1 MYGAGKDT
9 DPHRYDSIIAALRTE
24 PHPLPLLHAAK
35 FFGVLVEQVLLIGD
49 SLNDSMAARAAGC
62 PIICVPYG
70 YNHGE
75 PVDRL
80 DLDAVIDTLSDVIK
94 LIRKA

>member
-35 FFGVLVEQVLLIGD
+35 FFVILVEQVLLIGD
-49 SLNDSMAARAAGC
+49 SPNNSIAARAAGC
-62 PIICVPYG
+62 PIICVSYG

-80 DLDAVIDTLSDVIK
+80 NLDAVNDTLPDVIK